1 MKTKMN
7 GKYTGFQKIMIII
20 LPVIVLL
27 LVASIVMCLAFSFL
41 PMSIREIINTGNAT
55 IILSILSSVLAVLGI
70 VFAFF
75 SKSDDSE

>member
-75 SKSDDSE
+75 AKSDDSE

>member
-7 GKYTGFQKIMIII
+7 GKYNGFQKAMIII

-27 LVASIVMCLAFSFL
+27 LIASIVMCLAFSFL

-55 IILSILSSVLAVLGI
+55 IILSVLSLVLAVLGI

>member
-7 GKYTGFQKIMIII
+7 GKYNGFQKAMIII

-27 LVASIVMCLAFSFL
+27 LIASIVMCLAFSFL

-55 IILSILSSVLAVLGI
+55 IILSVLSSVLAVLGI

-75 SKSDDSE
+75 TKSDDSE

>member
-55 IILSILSSVLAVLGI
+55 IILSILS
-70 VFAFF
+70 
-75 SKSDDSE
+75 